1 MKFICII
8 PARYASTRLPGKPLA
23 DIAGKPLIQR
33 VCEQAQQATKI
44 DDVVVAVD
52 NPAVY
57 DKVVTFGGHAVMTSS
72 EHHNGTD
79 RLAEAVG
86 HFPDADV
93 IVNVQGDEPLIT
105 PDVIDAL
112 CQVFEDD
119 ESLQMATV
127 ASPLQQDEYEDPSA
141 VKVVLNQKDEAMYF
155 SRSLIPYPRNSYAEG
170 NTKPYKH
177 IGIYAYRRDFLLR
190 YASMEQT
197 PAEKVESLEQLRV
210 LENGYK
216 IKVIKTDHT
225 FIGIDTPEDLQRI
238 REYFNKEN
246 HHA

>member
-57 DKVVTFGGHAVMTSS
+57 DKVVTFGGHAGMTSS

-119 ESLQMATV
+119 ESCLLYT
-127 ASPLQQDEYEDPSA
+127 SPS
-141 VKVVLNQKDEAMYF
+141 
-155 SRSLIPYPRNSYAEG
+155 PR
-170 NTKPYKH
+170 
-177 IGIYAYRRDFLLR
+177 D
-190 YASMEQT
+190 
-197 PAEKVESLEQLRV
+197 
-210 LENGYK
+210 
-216 IKVIKTDHT
+216 
-225 FIGIDTPEDLQRI
+225 
-238 REYFNKEN
+238 
-246 HHA
+246 

>member
-1 MKFICII
+1 
-8 PARYASTRLPGKPLA
+8 
-23 DIAGKPLIQR
+23 
-33 VCEQAQQATKI
+33 
-44 DDVVVAVD
+44 
-52 NPAVY
+52 
-57 DKVVTFGGHAVMTSS
+57 MTSS

-141 VKVVLNQKDEAMYF
+141 VKVVLNQKMKPCIF
-155 SRSLIPYPRNSYAEG
+155 SLSYSIP
-170 NTKPYKH
+170 
-177 IGIYAYRRDFLLR
+177 
-190 YASMEQT
+190 
-197 PAEKVESLEQLRV
+197 
-210 LENGYK
+210 
-216 IKVIKTDHT
+216 
-225 FIGIDTPEDLQRI
+225 
-238 REYFNKEN
+238 
-246 HHA
+246 